1 VTAASWTAPLRRR
14 NSRAVLVG
22 NLAVPVVVSVLVLGP
37 ALGRGVVLAYD
48 LAWSPDAR
56 MTPFTLGTST
66 PAPRAVPSDAAG
78 VVLGWLLGAGAAQAV
93 VLWGALVLA
102 GAGAA
107 RLTAVLAPGAGW
119 APRSAAAVA
128 AIWNPFV
135 LERLVVGQWTVLLG
149 YAAVPH
155 LLIGCLRVRSGRAPA
170 WAPAVGLA
178 ACGVGGANTLVVGAL
193 AVGGVLL
200 APRPRWAALGLA
212 AASALGV
219 SAVWALPAVTAGV
232 ASAPAGAAAFAARA
246 DTPLGVLGSLLSGGA
261 FWNPASHPAS
271 REVLVVALT
280 ATVLAVVAVVVA
292 ARAARREGVGAVLVP
307 AVAGLLLAWLSAL
320 DPFGL
325 WTALV
330 VHVPGGGVLRDA
342 QKLVA
347 PWVVLAA
354 AGAGVLVRDVLRVPS
369 VGPVLGVLVAA
380 LPVALMPSL
389 GWGVGGRLT
398 AVDVPGDLRAAA
410 TMLSARHPGS
420 VGLLPWSQYR
430 RYGWNGDRVSL
441 TLVPRMVD
449 QRVVL
454 DDRLPLADG
463 VVPGEDPVARAVTA
477 RIAAGVPPVQAL
489 AEQGVRW
496 VVIEKDTGLQDPVP
510 AADVPATA
518 RVVHD
523 GPAVRVLELAGGQ
536 ARHPPGSATT
546 WGWFVTFLTWL
557 AALGCVALRTTRRR
571 ATDWYSPPHGFRD
584 RGRRVLRRRHL
595 PRAARGPGR
604 GLGGDA

>member
-1 VTAASWTAPLRRR
+1 MTPASWTATLRRR
-14 NSRAVLVG
+14 VPPAVLVG
-22 NLAVPVVVSVLVLGP
+22 HVVVPAVVAILVLGP

-48 LAWSPDAR
+48 LAWSPDPR
-56 MTPFTLGTST
+56 LTPFTLGTST

-78 VVLGWLLGAGAAQAV
+78 VVLGWLLGAGVAQAL

-155 LLIGCLRVRSGRAPA
+155 LLVACLRVRSGRAPV

-178 ACGVGGANTLVVGAL
+178 ACGIGGANTLVVGAL
-193 AVGGVLL
+193 AVAGILL

-212 AASALGV
+212 GLSALGV

-232 ASAPAGAAAFAARA
+232 ASAPVGVAAFAARA
-246 DTPLGVLGSLLSGGA
+246 DTPLGVFGSLLSGGA

-271 REVLVVALT
+271 RDVLVVALT

-292 ARAARREGVGAVLVP
+292 ARAARREGVGALLVP
-307 AVAGLLLAWLSAL
+307 AVAGLLLAELSAL

-330 VHVPGGGVLRDA
+330 VHVPGGGLLRDA

-354 AGAGVLVRDVLRVPS
+354 AGAGVLVRDLLRVRS
-369 VGPVLGVLVAA
+369 AGPALAVLVAA
-380 LPVALMPSL
+380 LPVALLPTL
-389 GWGVGGRLT
+389 AWGVGGRVT
-398 AVDVPGDLRAAA
+398 AVAVPEDLRTAAS
-410 TMLSARHPGS
+410 MLSARPTGS

-454 DDRLPLADG
+454 DDGLPLADG

-477 RIAAGVPPVQAL
+477 RIAAGATPVQAL

-496 VVIEKDTGLQDPVP
+496 VVVEKDTGFPDPVP
-510 AADVPATA
+510 ASDLPASA

-523 GPAVRVLELAGGQ
+523 GPAVRVLELAGGAADPP
-536 ARHPPGSATT
+536 ARTATI
-546 WGWFVTFLTWL
+546 WGWAVTAVTWL
-557 AALGCVALRTTRRR
+557 AALGCVVSRTARARR
-571 ATDWYSPPHGFRD
+571 TDW
-584 RGRRVLRRRHL
+584 
-595 PRAARGPGR
+595 
-604 GLGGDA
+604 

>member
-1 VTAASWTAPLRRR
+1 MP
-14 NSRAVLVG
+14 AVV
-22 NLAVPVVVSVLVLGP
+22 AVVVLGP

-48 LAWSPDAR
+48 LAWSPDPR
-56 MTPFTLGTST
+56 LTPFTLGTST

-78 VVLGWLLGAGAAQAV
+78 VVLGWLLGAGVAQAL
-93 VLWGALVLA
+93 VLWGTLVLA

-107 RLTAVLAPGAGW
+107 RLTGVLVPGAGW
-119 APRSAAAVA
+119 AARSAAAVA

-155 LLIGCLRVRSGRAPA
+155 LLVTCLRVRSGRAPS

-178 ACGVGGANTLVVGAL
+178 ACGVGGANTLVIGGL
-193 AVGGVLL
+193 AVAGVLL

-212 AASALGV
+212 GASALGV

-232 ASAPAGAAAFAARA
+232 ASAPAGVAAFAARA
-246 DTPLGVLGSLLSGGA
+246 DTPLGVLGSLVSGGA

-271 REVLVVALT
+271 RQVLLVAVAAAVL
-280 ATVLAVVAVVVA
+280 ALVTVLAA
-292 ARAARREGVGAVLVP
+292 AAAARREGVGALLVP

-354 AGAGVLVRDVLRVPS
+354 AGAGVLVRDLLRVRAA
-369 VGPVLGVLVAA
+369 GPAMAVLVTA
-380 LPVALMPSL
+380 LPVALVPTL
-389 GWGVGGRLT
+389 AWGVGGRVT
-398 AVDVPGDLRAAA
+398 AVAVPDDLRTVAS
-410 TMLSARHPGS
+410 MLSAAPAGS

-454 DDRLPLADG
+454 DDGLPLANG

-477 RIAAGVPPVQAL
+477 RIAAGTPPLQAL

-496 VVIEKDTGLQDPVP
+496 VVVEKDTGWPDPGP
-510 AADVPATA
+510 RRRRDEHGAAGARRPGRAGARARRRGCRATRACGDEVGLGRDLRHVARCA
-518 RVVHD
+518 RVCRPEEGA
-523 GPAVRVLELAGGQ
+523 GPPYSLVQSGAWVLGSGPSCPSWSVSHSRSSRSSGGSGQ
-536 ARHPPGSATT
+536 
-546 WGWFVTFLTWL
+546 
-557 AALGCVALRTTRRR
+557 
-571 ATDWYSPPHGFRD
+571 
-584 RGRRVLRRRHL
+584 
-595 PRAARGPGR
+595 
-604 GLGGDA
+604 